1 MKEVRVTP
9 AEVRAAKLLV
19 EVDEAEG
26 RSTPEAIHRIAEA
39 KPRSAISSETRR
51 LLETTSEPISPREN
65 RLLGPEPSSPREN
78 RLLGPEP
85 SSPRRH
91 RLSEIASRYGLL
103 SEKAPESGSEPSS
116 SRRYRLTWASKKEDS
131 ESTEDKSSDEHS

>member
-65 RLLGPEPSSPREN
+65 RLLD

>member
-65 RLLGPEPSSPREN
+65 RLLGPEPSSPR
-78 RLLGPEP
+78 
-85 SSPRRH
+85 RH

>member
-19 EVDEAEG
+19 EADQAEG
-26 RSTPEAIHRIAEA
+26 RSTPEALRMIAEA
-39 KPRSAISSETRR
+39 KPRSSVTSKTLRW
-51 LLETTSEPISPREN
+51 LETTSEPSPLKEN
-65 RLLGPEPSSPREN
+65 RLFAS
-78 RLLGPEP
+78 EP